1 MPWLEMKHE
10 SHDIDRAA
18 MDTAVAELHGLLE
31 LFQDDDVLDMFDMRE
46 PSDAA
51 ASRFTFKA
59 QQMGIADQTVEHW
72 FDPFGW
78 TAPTGYLREMAARQ
92 DTDER

>member
-1 MPWLEMKHE
+1 MKH
-10 SHDIDRAA
+10 DTNALDRAT
-18 MDTAVAELHGLLE
+18 MDTAVSDLRGLFE

-51 ASRFTFKA
+51 ASGFTFKA

-78 TAPTGYLREMAARQ
+78 TAPTGYLRENAGRHA
-92 DTDER
+92 TDER